1 MHNLYFRH
9 IKDHITPERKSGKVR
24 SRIWPSLY
32 DPLPCVFQIFYK
44 LYTKVKLYMYGFLS
58 VVSFSR
64 IRNFKNENSQ
74 TRQLC
79 LNQSWCPYMEHAN
92 QILSQYNN
100 KETQIL
106 LFNDCLIRKYQI
118 KNKLKKVL
126 TNVTLENVVKIK
138 VREIQM
144 SETIQYSRFM
154 MYMLLFLII
163 CSNKNT

>member
-1 MHNLYFRH
+1 MGTFAIL
-9 IKDHITPERKSGKVR
+9 KV
-24 SRIWPSLY
+24 S
-32 DPLPCVFQIFYK
+32 C
-44 LYTKVKLYMYGFLS
+44 
-58 VVSFSR
+58 SR

-118 KNKLKKVL
+118 KNKFKKVL

-154 MYMLLFLII
+154 MYMLLFVII
-163 CSNKNT
+163 CSNTNT